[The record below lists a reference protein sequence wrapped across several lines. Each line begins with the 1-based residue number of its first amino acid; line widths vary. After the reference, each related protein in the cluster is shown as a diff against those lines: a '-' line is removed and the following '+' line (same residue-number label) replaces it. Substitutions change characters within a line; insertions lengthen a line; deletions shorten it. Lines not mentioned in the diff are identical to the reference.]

1 MGVLFLVVINSG
13 ITESKEEDEA
23 IFTPE
28 MHE

>member
-23 IFTPE
+23 IIIIARL
-28 MHE
+28 